1 MNANETR
8 RELSDIIKL
17 LNKLKF
23 NFVGFDEY
31 AGGDQ
36 MLSYAK
42 DGIQIDMTVTV
53 IDPRSAELLAR
64 KPS

>member
-1 MNANETR
+1 MKTSTR
-8 RELSDIIKL
+8 RELSEIIKV

-31 AGGDQ
+31 VGGDQ

-42 DGIQIDMTVTV
+42 DGIQIDITTSV
-53 IDPRSAELLAR
+53 IDPRAVEL
-64 KPS
+64 